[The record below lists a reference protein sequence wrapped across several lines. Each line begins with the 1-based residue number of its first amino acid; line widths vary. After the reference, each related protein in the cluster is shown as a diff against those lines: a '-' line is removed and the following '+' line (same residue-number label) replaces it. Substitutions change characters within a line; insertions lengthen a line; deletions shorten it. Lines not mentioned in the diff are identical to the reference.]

1 MIPKTVKS
9 IGDDAFKDSALRKIA
24 VEDGCQA
31 DVKNMVG
38 DDVIVQTV
46 YEVKIPAGTE
56 IITDGQFEGQ
66 NIYRIF
72 IPKSVEEIQDN
83 AFKKCRNLKEVV
95 FEAGSVLNK
104 IGV

>member
-1 MIPKTVKS
+1 
-9 IGDDAFKDSALRKIA
+9 
-24 VEDGCQA
+24 
-31 DVKNMVG
+31 MVG
-38 DDVIVQTV
+38 DDVTVQTFT
-46 YEVKIPAGTE
+46 IPAGTE
-56 IITDGQFEGQ
+56 IITYGQFEEQ
-66 NIYRIF
+66 NMYRIF